1 MGFRDKQVLE
11 EHEQQLQAEQ
21 QRLDASK
28 EGLDRLVK
36 VLSTVRAGVEHLID
50 KLHHVPLVNMTS

>member
-1 MGFRDKQVLE
+1 MLE

-36 VLSTVRAGVEHLID
+36 VLSTVRAGVEHLVD